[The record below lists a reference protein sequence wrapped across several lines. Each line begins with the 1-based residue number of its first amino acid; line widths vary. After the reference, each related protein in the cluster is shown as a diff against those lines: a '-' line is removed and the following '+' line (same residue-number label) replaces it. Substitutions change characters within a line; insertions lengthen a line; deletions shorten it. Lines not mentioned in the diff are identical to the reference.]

1 MTYFSSQPICNT
13 IIADLTHTN
22 NRGIGYGINFFLS
35 MGVGSLAAM
44 AGGFIAINF
53 GTNLIFISMGVLLI
67 PALITSYFIILK
79 S

>member
-1 MTYFSSQPICNT
+1 
-13 IIADLTHTN
+13 
-22 NRGIGYGINFFLS
+22 

-44 AGGFIAINF
+44 AGGVIAINF